1 MLAEVSCTEF
11 MAFIFKKRKHISPLN
26 FIGTCDCVKGR
37 PLLAYQMP
45 HAVHLAE

>member
-1 MLAEVSCTEF
+1 MLSEVLCTEL
-11 MAFIFKKRKHISPLN
+11 MAFILKKNYISPLN